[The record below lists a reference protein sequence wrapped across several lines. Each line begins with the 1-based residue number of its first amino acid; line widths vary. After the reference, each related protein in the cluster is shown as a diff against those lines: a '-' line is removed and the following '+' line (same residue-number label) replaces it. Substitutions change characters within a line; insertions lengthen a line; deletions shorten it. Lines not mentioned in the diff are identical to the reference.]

1 MFDDLDNPKKKPS
14 FEIGQ
19 NLEDMSV
26 EELAET
32 IEVLKD
38 EIKRLDSTKNA
49 KSAHLDA
56 AAALFAKK
64 G

>member
-1 MFDDLDNPKKKPS
+1 MFDDEAAKPAPV

-19 NLEDMSV
+19 NLETLSV

-32 IEVLKD
+32 IERLKA
-38 EIKRLDSTKNA
+38 EISRLEETMNS

-56 AAALFAKK
+56 AAAMFGKK
-64 G
+64 